1 MDWQHT
7 AAKPLRSTGTG
18 DTLAAVDGSHD
29 AQQWLVDASG
39 ATAAAVA
46 SAVIDA
52 PIACNVAA
60 IDAAWHVAA
69 IDVACYVAAIGLA
82 WNAAAIDVAWNAVA
96 SINVAADDTVA
107 WHAVASNLAATD
119 ADIAGYAATTVFRLE
134 ALNVTIAKTD
144 GADAAL
150 ASINVAADDTVAA
163 TISICQPK
171 YGIQHKLGPR
181 TALALAIAAT
191 SVD

>member
-1 MDWQHT
+1 M
-7 AAKPLRSTGTG
+7 
-18 DTLAAVDGSHD
+18 DGSYD

-60 IDAAWHVAA
+60 IDAAWHVEAIDAAWYVAA
-69 IDVACYVAAIGLA
+69 IDVACYVAAIGVA

-119 ADIAGYAATTVFRLE
+119 ADVAGYAATTVFRLE
-134 ALNVTIAKTD
+134 ALDVTIAKTD

-171 YGIQHKLGPR
+171 HGIQHKLGPR